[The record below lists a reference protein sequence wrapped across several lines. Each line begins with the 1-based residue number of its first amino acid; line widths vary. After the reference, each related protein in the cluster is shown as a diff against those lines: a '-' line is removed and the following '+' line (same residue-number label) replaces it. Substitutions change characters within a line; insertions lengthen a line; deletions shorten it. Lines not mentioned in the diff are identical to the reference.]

1 MGIYDLPAAI
11 DLVISVTGHL
21 KVDIAGVSLGG
32 TIPLITLAE
41 KPQYNEKIRNLVL
54 MAPAT
59 RMGSQWKG
67 VQYFFIRKTIQ
78 AFLVNVWFFYFTL
91 KSIQTQYQ
99 LSKYK
104 TNNFRFFLC

>member
-21 KVDIAGVSLGG
+21 QVDILGVSLGG
-32 TIPLITLAE
+32 TIPLIMLAE

-67 VQYFFIRKTIQ
+67 VQYFFIRKFIQ
-78 AFLVNVWFFYFTL
+78 AFLVNV
-91 KSIQTQYQ
+91 
-99 LSKYK
+99 
-104 TNNFRFFLC
+104 

>member
-11 DLVISVTGHL
+11 DLVISVTGHSR
-21 KVDIAGVSLGG
+21 VDVGGVSLGG
-32 TIPLITLAE
+32 TIPLIMLAE

-67 VQYFFIRKTIQ
+67 VQYFFIRKVIQ
-78 AFLVNVWFFYFTL
+78 AFLVNV
-91 KSIQTQYQ
+91 
-99 LSKYK
+99 
-104 TNNFRFFLC
+104 